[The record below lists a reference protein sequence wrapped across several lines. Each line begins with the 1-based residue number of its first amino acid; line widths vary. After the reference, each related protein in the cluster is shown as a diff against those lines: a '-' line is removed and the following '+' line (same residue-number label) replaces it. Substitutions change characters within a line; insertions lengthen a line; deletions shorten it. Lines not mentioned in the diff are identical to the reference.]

1 MQGDGGYVRD
11 YRSTVNWEWFTDVN
25 TAHLWEYIRL
35 RVNYEPSRFRGIEIR
50 RGEML
55 ESMATIAARTGMS
68 VQSVRT
74 AISHLKSTGEITCKS
89 TRYGMLI
96 CAVKYAFFQG
106 GADEPNTQ
114 TARKKTLPLTQKQQG
129 SNKEVTT
136 YKEDKEEK
144 EEKENKEVVVGKP
157 TPPTPDQVRDYAKSI
172 GYEIDA
178 EYFCDYYGERGW
190 IKKDGTPISD
200 WQVTIRNWKRNE
212 RKADAE
218 PERDSEQSQ
227 FNFKTTADWLDDE

>member
-106 GADEPNTQ
+106 VANEANTQ

-178 EYFCDYYGERGW
+178 EYFCDYYAECGW
-190 IKKDGTPISD
+190 AKKNGQPITD
-200 WQVTIRNWKRNE
+200 WKATIRNWKRNE